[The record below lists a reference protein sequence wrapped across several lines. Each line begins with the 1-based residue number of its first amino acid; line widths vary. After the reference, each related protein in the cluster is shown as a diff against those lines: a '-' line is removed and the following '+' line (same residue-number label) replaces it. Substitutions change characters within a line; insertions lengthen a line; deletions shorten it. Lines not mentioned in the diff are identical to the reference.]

1 MATIENDSYA
11 VAPAGPDRS
20 ALVAHRAATDAAGV
34 CREIVLKTA
43 QTIQNRRYVRVEGWQ
58 AIANAFGA
66 VASAVDVRR
75 VDGGIAATG
84 QVRRVSD
91 GAILATAE
99 GFVGD
104 DEKTWSGRNEFA
116 RRAMAQ
122 TRAISRACRSAFAFV
137 VVLMDAGLETTPAEE
152 MGDFHDKP
160 NIEYRPKP
168 EPANRERRAVKA
180 TAISSGEAFIKAI
193 DAAGKAEDLNELDV
207 VRRKVDASYHSE
219 RLTDNEYR
227 DVLGAIEAR
236 KSALSN
242 GGAV

>member
-1 MATIENDSYA
+1 MATVDGSNDSYA
-11 VAPAGPDRS
+11 VAPAGPERS

-34 CREIVLKTA
+34 CREIVTKTA
-43 QTIQNRRYVRVEGWQ
+43 QTIQGRKYVRVEGWQ

-75 VDGGIAATG
+75 VDGGIAAVG

-152 MGDFHDKP
+152 MGHDAGP
-160 NIEYRPKP
+160 IEYRPR
-168 EPANRERRAVKA
+168 PARVPDPKRGAADSARIAIARAATLDDCDGLRRR
-180 TAISSGEAFIKAI
+180 
-193 DAAGKAEDLNELDV
+193 LD
-207 VRRKVDASYHSE
+207 E
-219 RLTDNEYR
+219 RLADGTFTAAVHRELVGLVLARAESVGGVFLDNTESQ
-227 DVLGAIEAR
+227 EATR
-236 KSALSN
+236 
-242 GGAV
+242 